1 MSISAILVPP
11 AFRLAEPAQ
20 LRGIAL
26 PRRVLVE
33 RIEAG
38 VGARLEQR
46 ARDERASGHMHV
58 VDHGDVAV
66 DHGRAADRAVPAD
79 ARASGDADASG
90 DRAVRAD
97 AHVVADLDL
106 VVELHAL
113 LDYGVVQCP
122 AVDSGVGADLDVV
135 ADAYAADLGDLDPA
149 VLLARDAEAVRSDH
163 HSGVNDDTPAER
175 ALRVDHHARIQAA
188 VFSDDDFV
196 ADHASGAHRN
206 AFSELRARGDHG
218 RGMHARRLHHDGI
231 EKLRYAREV
240 GVGIVGDDARQLGQ
254 AFVLGGDDDGG
265 GVRLR
270 KPFYEFPGI
279 EECNLSRARVLER
292 ADLADQGLRVPGDAA
307 AEARSDLPERQRPRH
322 AVIWRAA
329 CLPA

>member
-79 ARASGDADASG
+79 ARASGD
-90 DRAVRAD
+90 RAVRAD

-149 VLLARDAEAVRSDH
+149 VLLA
-163 HSGVNDDTPAER
+163 
-175 ALRVDHHARIQAA
+175 
-188 VFSDDDFV
+188 
-196 ADHASGAHRN
+196 
-206 AFSELRARGDHG
+206 
-218 RGMHARRLHHDGI
+218 
-231 EKLRYAREV
+231 
-240 GVGIVGDDARQLGQ
+240 
-254 AFVLGGDDDGG
+254 
-265 GVRLR
+265 
-270 KPFYEFPGI
+270 
-279 EECNLSRARVLER
+279 
-292 ADLADQGLRVPGDAA
+292 
-307 AEARSDLPERQRPRH
+307 
-322 AVIWRAA
+322 
-329 CLPA
+329 